1 MRHHGQPITIETLP
15 DSHRNLRG
23 TYSGE
28 TDDGCPFQI
37 YVNSGQ
43 RRAGG
48 NDLMRAH
55 IRSLSQGRPM
65 AGSDLYVQHDE
76 IYILIGRQ
84 HRKDIRINPNGTY
97 GHGNIHG
104 RTFKDI
110 VVNMIGVFAPKPK
123 PRTDEDEPSVPV
135 PAPSG
140 PKPF

>member
-15 DSHRNLRG
+15 ASHKNLRG

-43 RRAGG
+43 RPAGG
-48 NDLMRAH
+48 HALMRAH

-65 AGSDLYVQHDE
+65 SNSDLYVQHDD
-76 IYILIGRQ
+76 IYILIGR
-84 HRKDIRINPNGTY
+84 HSRKDVRINPNGTY
-97 GHGNIHG
+97 SHGNIHG

-110 VVNMIGVFAPKPK
+110 LVNMIGAFSPKPELK
-123 PRTDEDEPSVPV
+123 AKEEEHSEVDRKVS
-135 PAPSG
+135 S

>member
-1 MRHHGQPITIETLP
+1 MHRRGQPITIDTLP
-15 DSHRNLRG
+15 NSHERMRG

-28 TDDGCPFQI
+28 TDDGCRFEI
-37 YVNSGQ
+37 YVNSGP

-65 AGSDLYVQHDE
+65 SNSDFLVHQDE

-84 HRKDIRINPNGTY
+84 HRKDIKINPNGTY
-97 GHGNIHG
+97 GHGSIHG
-104 RTFKDI
+104 RTFRDI
-110 VVNMIGVFAPKPK
+110 VENMIRAFAPKTSSK
-123 PRTDEDEPSVPV
+123 TDEDGLSG
-135 PAPSG
+135 PAPSL

>member
-1 MRHHGQPITIETLP
+1 MRHPGQPITIETLP
-15 DSHRNLRG
+15 ESHRELRG
-23 TYSGE
+23 IYAGV

-55 IRSLSQGRPM
+55 IKSLQRGRPM
-65 AGSDLYVQHDE
+65 TDSDLYVQHDD

-84 HRKDIRINPNGTY
+84 QRKDIRINPNGTY

-123 PRTDEDEPSVPV
+123 PRTDEDAPTAPV
-135 PAPSG
+135 PAS
-140 PKPF
+140 PKRF